1 MALTNRQIERYSR
14 QIIVPDF
21 GGVGQERLLA
31 AHILLIANH
40 ADADSALAYL
50 VGAGI
55 GQIDVR
61 TDLDDAA
68 GAAIVARMRDLNPDS
83 TVRIHPRITSE
94 PDELVPSDKLGE
106 LDLAL
111 VLASDDATLD
121 YVRALCDG
129 SVNSTVKLAPNFAI
143 ILARLDQP
151 ARIAVIPRRPP
162 CPRCASLG
170 DLLAPIDT
178 RADNAGFIAMLAT
191 LEAIKLLARF
201 GPATK
206 PTLIEFR
213 GYECSSLIIDSLPG
227 STCGCIPATSAK

>member
-1 MALTNRQIERYSR
+1 MALTDRQIERYSR
-14 QIIVPDF
+14 QIIVPEF
-21 GGVGQERLLA
+21 GGVAQERLLA
-31 AHILLIANH
+31 ARILLIANH

-61 TDLDDAA
+61 TDLDDAS

-111 VLASDDATLD
+111 ALASDDPTLD
-121 YVRALCDG
+121 QVRALCDW
-129 SVNSTVKLAPNFAI
+129 SANSTVKLAPNFAI
-143 ILARLDQP
+143 TLARLDQP
-151 ARIAVIPRRPP
+151 ARIAVIPRCPP
-162 CPRCASLG
+162 CPRCASVG

-178 RADNAGFIAMLAT
+178 CADNAGFVAMLAT

-201 GPATK
+201 GPAAR
-206 PTLIEFR
+206 PTLIEFG
-213 GYECSSLIIDSLPG
+213 GYECSSRSIDSLPG
-227 STCGCIPATSAK
+227 SSCSCLAAPLA